1 MITLYRPAN
10 SSVDY
15 QRAME
20 LADYCG
26 LKAAELI
33 AFSVERLLIHE
44 LLVRVTSDLSV
55 PDGPNYEDLG
65 INLRS
70 MVSTIYQ
77 RHILPELGNLQ
88 SQYDLRLDD
97 ARGFVKQQLDEQLFT
112 RDKEVSKTKKHS
124 FLARL
129 FGSNPKSRKSSSP
142 SDPKE
147 FTALAHWQSELR
159 HP

>member
-1 MITLYRPAN
+1 MITLYRAGN
-10 SSVDY
+10 STVDY
-15 QRAME
+15 QCVLE

-33 AFSVERLLIHE
+33 SFRVERLVIHE

-77 RHILPELGNLQ
+77 RHIESLKVSMNESFLSRGSTCSSFQ
-88 SQYDLRLDD
+88 SQR
-97 ARGFVKQQLDEQLFT
+97 
-112 RDKEVSKTKKHS
+112 
-124 FLARL
+124 
-129 FGSNPKSRKSSSP
+129 
-142 SDPKE
+142 
-147 FTALAHWQSELR
+147 
-159 HP
+159 